1 MRGPLRT
8 WWTAP
13 AGEAPGLETPHNLD
27 IVLYFRQRRNGVL
40 TRQVID
46 GNKGATETQPG
57 DTDMATFYHAHVA
70 GFTKHADSV
79 AEVQTWIDSLRG
91 RVVGET
97 LKVWRVVDYV
107 ADATPCIHGPVT
119 A

>member
-1 MRGPLRT
+1 MTRMGD
-8 WWTAP
+8 
-13 AGEAPGLETPHNLD
+13 ETMN
-27 IVLYFRQRRNGVL
+27 
-40 TRQVID
+40 
-46 GNKGATETQPG
+46 
-57 DTDMATFYHAHVA
+57 TFYHAHVA

-97 LKVWRVVDYV
+97 LKVWRVVDCV